1 MQLDDDDEQASSSA
15 ASAATAAGVIN
26 DRGTEPGDKPGEAG
40 MATQPAGSPS
50 AAAAAAAQRGVHSA
64 KRADPP
70 QVLVI
75 EISS

>member
-1 MQLDDDDEQASSSA
+1 MQLDDDEQAS
-15 ASAATAAGVIN
+15 ASGAIK

-50 AAAAAAAQRGVHSA
+50 AAAAAQRGVHSA

-75 EISS
+75 EIKS

>member
-1 MQLDDDDEQASSSA
+1 MQLDDDEQAS
-15 ASAATAAGVIN
+15 ASGAIK

-40 MATQPAGSPS
+40 MATQPAGSRS
-50 AAAAAAAQRGVHSA
+50 AAAAQRGVHSA

-75 EISS
+75 EINS

>member
-1 MQLDDDDEQASSSA
+1 MQLDDDEQAS
-15 ASAATAAGVIN
+15 ASGAIK

-50 AAAAAAAQRGVHSA
+50 AAAAAQRGVHSA

-75 EISS
+75 EINS

>member
-1 MQLDDDDEQASSSA
+1 MQLDDDEQASASESA
-15 ASAATAAGVIN
+15 GAIK

-50 AAAAAAAQRGVHSA
+50 AAQRGVHSA

-75 EISS
+75 EINS

>member
-1 MQLDDDDEQASSSA
+1 MQLDDDEQASA
-15 ASAATAAGVIN
+15 AAGAIK

-50 AAAAAAAQRGVHSA
+50 AAASTAAAAQRGVHGA
-64 KRADPP
+64 KRGGPP

-75 EISS
+75 EINS

>member
-1 MQLDDDDEQASSSA
+1 MQLDDDEQAS
-15 ASAATAAGVIN
+15 ASGAIK

-40 MATQPAGSPS
+40 MATQPAGSRS
-50 AAAAAAAQRGVHSA
+50 AAASTAAAQRGVHSA

-75 EISS
+75 EINS